1 MNVVIGTRSSK
12 LAMIQANVVASFLKV
27 AGFKVKIE
35 SMVTSG
41 DRTDGDLAASG
52 GKGLFVKEIEQALLD
67 KHIDLAVHSMK
78 DVPGVISRGLSII
91 AVTKREDPRDVMIS
105 SIAKTLSDL
114 PAGSRIATSSP
125 RRKVQLKTFRDD
137 IDVVPMRG
145 NIDTRL
151 KKLRGGEAE
160 AIVIAAAGLI
170 RLRIQKV
177 ITQYL
182 SLDRFVPSVGQGS
195 LAIQVRRGEMKLA
208 RLVQRV
214 CHDIPTAIALTAE
227 RNFLRRVG
235 GDCYTPLGAYASI
248 SGKELQLRGFIATP
262 DGSRS
267 VNETITGGIADAANL
282 GKRLADQML
291 AELSGSSVG
300 RRV

>member
-267 VNETITGGIADAANL
+267 VNETITGEIADAANL